1 MFVIKSE
8 LIAFEIITPELITLR
23 LQWTQLTQQNQVV
36 SKAVCSWEG
45 RAGALEML
53 ALRLHALDS
62 AGKILPTFD

>member
-36 SKAVCSWEG
+36 A
-45 RAGALEML
+45 
-53 ALRLHALDS
+53 
-62 AGKILPTFD
+62 